1 MGAKESPPWVSR
13 KEASLNGVQSL
24 LHCPAEQSG
33 TKPNLV
39 DKILST
45 KFGLFCYMYKMFSKI
60 LWFSASPWL
69 RCEHLKIWRAT
80 NCASFFR
87 KLTSMAGTNEFFKAC
102 APMSSVK
109 SHTPMDVKLHW
120 AQCVKSNYNRM
131 EPFPIGQIWTTQIV
145 SNLQVWTTI
154 VASHLTRE
162 PTVSPVLTKW
172 WNWELTLA
180 TNFSDHGY
188 QIWLCTRLLRP
199 SIWILHLRGHFKIK
213 MPFYTRMW
221 ISNIQKSWSR
231 PS

>member
-1 MGAKESPPWVSR
+1 MRDIPIWLGLCLHWHISNLSVVQLRRIYNHATHSHHRSSKYSGFKQALNSWWFKYNIMGAKESPPWVSR

-87 KLTSMAGTNEFFKAC
+87 KLTSMAGTNQFFKVC

-131 EPFPIGQIWTTQIV
+131 EPFPIGQI
-145 SNLQVWTTI
+145 
-154 VASHLTRE
+154 
-162 PTVSPVLTKW
+162 
-172 WNWELTLA
+172 
-180 TNFSDHGY
+180 
-188 QIWLCTRLLRP
+188 
-199 SIWILHLRGHFKIK
+199 
-213 MPFYTRMW
+213 
-221 ISNIQKSWSR
+221 
-231 PS
+231 